1 MRSLVFSFAFI
12 ATILCVSCTNVAN
25 KENNATD
32 NDSIVAVDSTM
43 SDSTLVTEVDSMA
56 TDSTIAE

>member
-43 SDSTLVTEVDSMA
+43 LDTVIANDSVSA
-56 TDSTIAE
+56 DSTIAE